1 MIESSILKTKH
12 MYKEATPTDT
22 ILKLQECETVFKTIM
37 ADRMPDVEISH
48 DCVADENPYFKTIN
62 FTTYAGCFIMHP
74 LAPKLAHQQMIDAI
88 ADMKYD
94 TISRYRNHFIDKINS
109 GKASKYLQVKQ
120 EPKKLA
126 KDLIVLP
133 GTNKVA
139 EHISMFKLA
148 KLRDECDSLA
158 VKPHPLTTQKEL
170 DELEVFFSKNKNC
183 YICDVN
189 DDLYELLK
197 GADRVHT
204 THMSESALYA
214 AVLEKEITSI
224 EKYRTISRASFYHI
238 NSFIFGKPK
247 NTCYVQPML
256 AFGSNLSGVVIP
268 EVDDSWLDKIAL
280 YIEYIRETRNIYKGC
295 YV

>member
-1 MIESSILKTKH
+1 
-12 MYKEATPTDT
+12 MYKEATPTAD
-22 ILKLQECETVFKTIM
+22 ILKLKECEFVFKTIM

-48 DCVADENPYFKTIN
+48 DCIADENPHFKTMN

-74 LAPKLAHQQMIDAI
+74 LVPKLAHQQMIDAV
-88 ADMKYD
+88 ADMKYS
-94 TISRYRNHFIDKINS
+94 TLGRYRDDFVDKVNS

-120 EPKKLA
+120 APKKMC

-183 YICDVN
+183 YVCDVQ

-214 AVLEKEITSI
+214 SVLEKEITSI
-224 EKYRTISRASFYHI
+224 EKYKTINRASFYHI
-238 NSFIFGKPK
+238 NSLIFGKPK
-247 NTCYVQPML
+247 NVSFVQPML
-256 AFGSNLSGVVIP
+256 AFGSDLSGVVIP

-280 YIEYIRETRNIYKGC
+280 YIEYMRETRNIYKGC